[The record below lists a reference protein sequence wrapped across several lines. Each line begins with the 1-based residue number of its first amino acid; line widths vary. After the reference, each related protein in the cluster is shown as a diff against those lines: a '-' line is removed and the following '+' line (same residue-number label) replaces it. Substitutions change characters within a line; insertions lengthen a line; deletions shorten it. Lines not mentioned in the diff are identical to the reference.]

1 MTWQRD
7 KNRADELLASNWSGK
22 FTVVIDSA
30 EWQYTSESWHELK
43 VGDNAFVGSVL
54 DGEPFTASADG
65 EEIGTF
71 PTLVDAKLA
80 VMKSLGMRIS
90 SQRWERSSDRA
101 ILYFGE
107 VPVADITP
115 FGNGYQV
122 VMGCRV
128 FAPGGI
134 SQHATMDEAVRFVD
148 GKVGRSDER

>member
-1 MTWQRD
+1 MIADIQWHPVSDTAAELRINGIHVATMKRNDGWWDFSLHHLTPPFVPTVDEGVGIASAIKEVSEAMNLDASPQMPATRWQRD
-7 KNRADELLASNWSGK
+7 
-22 FTVVIDSA
+22 T
-30 EWQYTSESWHELK
+30 
-43 VGDNAFVGSVL
+43 
-54 DGEPFTASADG
+54 
-65 EEIGTF
+65 
-71 PTLVDAKLA
+71 
-80 VMKSLGMRIS
+80 
-90 SQRWERSSDRA
+90 DRA

-134 SQHATMDEAVRFVD
+134 TQHESLDEAVAFVD